1 MTSDIQNPIRL
12 SLPSKGRLAD
22 ETLKFLDD
30 CGLPVYKPNPRQY
43 EARIPDLPEL
53 VVLFQRPG
61 DIVVSVRD
69 GSVDFGISGLDVVE
83 ERKGENRHVLVLHD
97 ALTFGHCTLT
107 LAVPEHLKNIQDIN
121 GLELFASQLDAP
133 LRVATKFPDLTG
145 KFLTAHNIP
154 HKLISA
160 EGTLETAPAIG
171 YADIICDLVSSG
183 QTLRSNRLRPL
194 TDGTILKSQATLI
207 ANKHILMRNPKALQF
222 ARHLLEYFEAHIRA
236 TENMSVFANM
246 RGSSAKAIAEK
257 LFYQTTIS
265 GLQGPTI
272 SKIIV
277 KDKDPNWFAI
287 HIIVRRSELFKAI
300 SELRS
305 IGGSGVV
312 VSPLAYIFEEEP
324 PRYNAMLRAISDEKQ
339 DKVQLRKGK

>member
-1 MTSDIQNPIRL
+1 MISDKANPIRL

-22 ETLKFLDD
+22 ETLKFLDA

-43 EARIPDLPEL
+43 EARIPDLPGL

-61 DIVVSVRD
+61 DIVVSVRE
-69 GSVDFGISGLDVVE
+69 GSVDFGISGLDMVE
-83 ERKGENRHVLVLHD
+83 ERKGENNHVLVLHD
-97 ALTFGHCTLT
+97 KLTFGHCTLT
-107 LAVPEHLKNIQDIN
+107 LAVPERMKNIHDIN
-121 GLELFASQLDAP
+121 GLKQFATQLDVP
-133 LRVATKFPDLTG
+133 LRVATKFPELTRN
-145 KFLTAHNIP
+145 FLSAHNIP
-154 HKLISA
+154 NKLISA

-183 QTLRSNRLRPL
+183 QTLRDNRLRSL
-194 TDGTILKSQATLI
+194 KDGMILMSQAALI
-207 ANKHILMRNPKALQF
+207 ANRHILMQDPEALQF

-236 TENMSVFANM
+236 TENVSVFANM
-246 RGSSAKAIAEK
+246 RGSSAETIAEK
-257 LFYQTTIS
+257 LFNRTTIS
-265 GLQGPTI
+265 GLQGPTV

-277 KDKDPNWFAI
+277 QDKDPNWFAI
-287 HIIVRRSELFKAI
+287 HIVVRRSDLFKAI

-324 PRYNAMLRAISDEKQ
+324 PRYTAMLRAISDEKQ
-339 DKVQLRKGK
+339 DIVQPSKGN